1 MSQRL
6 EDELEELQL
15 TQYYD
20 AFVDQ
25 GFDSWETLLDIT
37 ESDLDALGVKLG
49 HRRKLQRR
57 IANYRGV
64 AQDVSLV
71 SPTRTPGEDSS
82 RTDSTTKQEAPSNFN
97 LDSRGAVPGVLAKRK
112 YRRHP
117 KPDENAPERPPSA
130 YVLFSNKIREDLKGK
145 NLSFTEIAKHVGENW
160 QGLTAAEREPF
171 ETQAQLAKGKYNQDL
186 AEYKKTDEYKQYMVY
201 LQDFKAKHGGNQTQ
215 DNNAFKRIKLADF
228 STTNTPM
235 LDGRFA
241 SPPTA
246 QHHPDHGRSLHE
258 RHIKRNSEGLNDH
271 GSQYGSESSRD
282 IDSHH
287 ASGKRHIRSTASGSD
302 CQYSAS
308 PSPGLMHSPTP
319 LSHRKN
325 DDAHSHDAHS
335 YRSPSSRPASRSPH
349 AHTAT
354 VLPPSHGQ
362 STAIRRSESGGSAHM
377 GLPSLSRMFHDNRH
391 SHSPTTIGSMS
402 GPRPD
407 TGSNSPGMA
416 PHSNHMM
423 VSSSSASSASNVS
436 NGSGTSSYSTA
447 SSNRSGSYPR
457 TPLESSMPIHT
468 LLSDTSKTLS
478 PTSPHKSSASSYRA
492 QPYSQSSW
500 QHPLRPPSLTSWNYL
515 QAKLPTEHGPVDK
528 TSL

>member
-117 KPDENAPERPPSA
+117 K
-130 YVLFSNKIREDLKGK
+130 IREDLKGK

-186 AEYKKTDEYKQYMVY
+186 AEYKKTDEYKRYMVY

-215 DNNAFKRIKLADF
+215 
-228 STTNTPM
+228 
-235 LDGRFA
+235 GV
-241 SPPTA
+241 
-246 QHHPDHGRSLHE
+246 
-258 RHIKRNSEGLNDH
+258 
-271 GSQYGSESSRD
+271 
-282 IDSHH
+282 
-287 ASGKRHIRSTASGSD
+287 
-302 CQYSAS
+302 
-308 PSPGLMHSPTP
+308 
-319 LSHRKN
+319 
-325 DDAHSHDAHS
+325 S
-335 YRSPSSRPASRSPH
+335 YFFPASDMHRS
-349 AHTAT
+349 
-354 VLPPSHGQ
+354 
-362 STAIRRSESGGSAHM
+362 
-377 GLPSLSRMFHDNRH
+377 
-391 SHSPTTIGSMS
+391 
-402 GPRPD
+402 
-407 TGSNSPGMA
+407 
-416 PHSNHMM
+416 
-423 VSSSSASSASNVS
+423 
-436 NGSGTSSYSTA
+436 
-447 SSNRSGSYPR
+447 
-457 TPLESSMPIHT
+457 
-468 LLSDTSKTLS
+468 
-478 PTSPHKSSASSYRA
+478 
-492 QPYSQSSW
+492 
-500 QHPLRPPSLTSWNYL
+500 
-515 QAKLPTEHGPVDK
+515 
-528 TSL
+528 